1 MPYNSDEIESLILEY
16 MEGPKILE
24 ESLLGMSKEDMLKR
38 PIEGKW
44 STLEVICHISDIE
57 IVYADRIKRILAEER
72 PTLFS
77 ANPERFAKSLYYHD
91 REPTEELHLI
101 YSIRNHVAKILN
113 QLEEHHWQRIG
124 IHSKLGEVTLLQVIK
139 TITYHIP
146 HHVKFILEKKEK
158 LGL

>member
-1 MPYNSDEIESLILEY
+1 MTFSSNEIETLVLEY
-16 MEGPKILE
+16 LEGPNILE
-24 ESLLGMSKEDMLKR
+24 ESFIGMSKEDMLKR

-77 ANPERFAKSLYYHD
+77 ANPELFAKFLYYHD

-101 YSIRNHVAKILN
+101 YSIRNQIAKILK
-113 QLEEHHWQRIG
+113 QLEEHHWHRIG
-124 IHSKLGEVTLLQVIK
+124 VHSKLGEITLFQVIK
-139 TITYHIP
+139 TITSHIP

>member
-1 MPYNSDEIESLILEY
+1 MKFPTDEIQTLIFEY
-16 MEGPKILE
+16 LEGPKILE

-44 STLEVICHISDIE
+44 STLEVICHIVDME

-77 ANPERFAKSLYYHD
+77 ANPSHFAKSLYYHD

-101 YSIRNHVAKILN
+101 YSIRNHIAKILKK
-113 QLEEHHWQRIG
+113 LEEHHWHRIG
-124 IHSKLGEVTLLQVIK
+124 IHSEIGEINLLKIVKNITL
-139 TITYHIP
+139 HIP
-146 HHVKFILEKKEK
+146 HHVQFILEKKEK
-158 LGL
+158 LKK